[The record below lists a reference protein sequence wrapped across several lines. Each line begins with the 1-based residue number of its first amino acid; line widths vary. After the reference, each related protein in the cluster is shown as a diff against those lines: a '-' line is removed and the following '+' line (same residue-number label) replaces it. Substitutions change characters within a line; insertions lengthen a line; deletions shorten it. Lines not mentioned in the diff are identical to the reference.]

1 VPACRYAESAI
12 REAIKKYDI
21 TDPEQERPP
30 SGAPNQVT
38 RMAIFRAGHQD
49 GKECSKSHRTLN
61 PFAR

>member
-30 SGAPNQVT
+30 PTAELSCKTADDPMHPLG
-38 RMAIFRAGHQD
+38 D
-49 GKECSKSHRTLN
+49 
-61 PFAR
+61 